1 MGYLSPAI
9 RSKIMS
15 ISVYDYTRAKY
26 GKSFSELPETGATLT
41 KESVTKEYKDWRN
54 SGKEDEIF
62 DAFVIDAFDDMNK
75 K

>member
-1 MGYLSPAI
+1 
-9 RSKIMS
+9 
-15 ISVYDYTRAKY
+15 
-26 GKSFSELPETGATLT
+26 LT

-75 K
+75 KSSKEIKDYDESAYGVARDYSWSKVLSRMNL